1 MKKINNLAWMS
12 AIALAGAMGFTACSS
27 DDDTMENVNPSYNGE
42 SVKTQIA
49 ISLPQA
55 QRTRQSADVTQNA
68 NAFRG
73 MAGMTLIPLSQ
84 KPAASMD
91 FAAASVVTLGSLQKT
106 EISITQSSKTYN
118 DISIPVGTEY
128 FLFYGEGGALS
139 STYTTVVNKA
149 INGVLSYDF
158 SNIDNT
164 DDVTFSVKSIDN
176 ASAANVRSSMLDIL
190 NAVLQ
195 TTNWSSQDDG
205 TPLKSLY
212 VEFAKMKSASPYNV
226 MKVMEDLYNA
236 VAGMAEAVADSEQKT
251 VAAAICSEIKGYFT
265 ITGNLTAG
273 YTITDFVNTTC
284 NSYLTSLSDANIP
297 QGALA
302 VEVNGSGSAFVAAG
316 SASVVSNDNSV
327 VLDNLYY
334 PASLMYYVNTPLRAS
349 DSDADFNWPTTAGDW
364 TTETNWTAWTSSKVL
379 ATTRKIAL
387 EYNIQYGVARLAT
400 TVKCAA
406 GGTLDDNAKLMGGA
420 TTDNKIAVPSE
431 GFPVSAILVGGQPTQ
446 VGWEML
452 PTADD
457 HRTAVI
463 YDSQMNATVAAKS
476 EFAEGVNYTMV
487 LDNAIVT
494 SGSEQQKVNIA
505 VELTNNSG
513 EDFYGANGLVP
524 AGAKFYMVAQLD
536 PTSSTGVTGSSDVVN
551 RVFLKDYTTTANLT
565 IGSLKGAY
573 VTIPDL
579 RSTKLQLGLS
589 VDLAWLNGLTFDVTI
604 K

>member
-55 QRTRQSADVTQNA
+55 QRTRQSAEVTQND

-84 KPAASMD
+84 KPAANMN
-91 FAAASVVTLGSLQKT
+91 FTAASVVTLGSLQKT
-106 EISITQSSKTYN
+106 EISNTQSSKTYN

-139 STYTTVVNKA
+139 STYTTVDNKA
-149 INGVLSYDF
+149 INGVLDYNF

-164 DDVTFSVKSIDN
+164 NDVTFSVQSIDN
-176 ASAANVRSSMLDIL
+176 ASAVSVRSSMLNVL

-195 TTNWSSQDDG
+195 TTNWSSQPDE

-212 VEFAKMKSASPYNV
+212 VEFATMKSASPYNV
-226 MKVMEDLYNA
+226 MRVMGDLYNA
-236 VAGMAEAVADSEQKT
+236 VAGMAQAVDPSDQKT
-251 VAAAICSEIKGYFT
+251 VAAAICSKIEEYFT

-273 YTITDFVNTTC
+273 YKITDFKNTTC
-284 NSYLTSLSDANIP
+284 NSYLTSLSNANIP
-297 QGALA
+297 EGALA
-302 VEVNGSGSAFVAAG
+302 VEVNNSGSAFVAAG
-316 SASVVSNDNSV
+316 SASVSSNGNSV

-349 DSDADFNWPTTAGDW
+349 DSDGEFNWPETAGAWKADA
-364 TTETNWTAWTSSKVL
+364 NWPAWNSSKVL

-387 EYNIQYGVARLAT
+387 KDNIQYGVARLAT

-406 GGTLDDNAKLMGGA
+406 GGTLDDNAKVMGGA
-420 TTDNKIAVPSE
+420 TTDNKIAVPSG

-457 HRTAVI
+457 NRTAVI
-463 YDSQMNATVAAKS
+463 YDSKMNATVAAKS
-476 EFAEGVNYTMV
+476 GAAEGVNYTMV

-494 SGSEQQKVNIA
+494 SASEQQKVNIA

-513 EDFYGANGLVP
+513 VDFYGANGLVP

-536 PTSSTGVTGSSDVVN
+536 PTSNNGVTNDVN

-589 VDLAWLNGLTFDVTI
+589 VDLEWQAGLTFNVTI
-604 K
+604 Q

>member
-27 DDDTMENVNPSYNGE
+27 DDDAMENVNPSYNGE

-91 FAAASVVTLGSLQKT
+91 FAAASVVTLGSLQNS
-106 EISITQSSKTYN
+106 EISTNQSSKTYN

-139 STYTTVVNKA
+139 STYTTVANKA
-149 INGVLSYDF
+149 INGVLGYDF

-164 DDVTFSVKSIDN
+164 NDVTFSVQSIDN
-176 ASAANVRSSMLDIL
+176 ASAANVRISMWTIL

-195 TTNWSSQDDG
+195 TTGWSSQDDG

-236 VAGMAEAVADSEQKT
+236 VAGMAQAVDASDQKT
-251 VAAAICSEIKGYFT
+251 VAAAICDKIDDYFT

-273 YTITDFVNTTC
+273 YTITDFVGTTC
-284 NSYLTSLSDANIP
+284 SSYLTSLSDANIP
-297 QGALA
+297 EGALA
-302 VEVNGSGSAFVAAG
+302 VEVDGSAFVVAG
-316 SASVVSNDNSV
+316 SASVGSNGNSV

-349 DSDADFNWPTTAGDW
+349 DSDADFTWPTTAGAW
-364 TTETNWTAWTSSKVL
+364 TTDANWNNWTSSKVL

-387 EYNIQYGVARLAT
+387 KDNIQYGVARLAT
-400 TVKCAA
+400 TVKCAT

-452 PTADD
+452 PTVDD
-457 HRTAVI
+457 NRTAVI
-463 YDSQMNATVAAKS
+463 YDSKMNATVAAKS
-476 EFAEGVNYTMV
+476 GSAEGVNYTMV

-494 SGSEQQKVNIA
+494 SGSAQQKVNIA

-513 EDFYGANGLVP
+513 ADFYGANGLVP

-536 PTSSTGVTGSSDVVN
+536 PTSNNGVTNVVN

-589 VDLAWLNGLTFDVTI
+589 VDLAWQNGLTFDVTI
-604 K
+604 Q

>member
-55 QRTRQSADVTQNA
+55 QRTRQSAEVTQNA

-91 FAAASVVTLGSLQKT
+91 FAAASVVTLGSLQNT
-106 EISITQSSKTYN
+106 EISTTQSSKTYN

-139 STYTTVVNKA
+139 STYTTVDNKA
-149 INGVLSYDF
+149 INGVLDYDF

-164 DDVTFSVKSIDN
+164 NDVTFSVQSIDN
-176 ASAANVRSSMLDIL
+176 ASAASVRSTMLSIL

-195 TTNWSSQDDG
+195 TTDWSSQSDG

-236 VAGMAEAVADSEQKT
+236 VAGMAQAVDNSAQKT
-251 VAAAICSEIKGYFT
+251 VAAAICTKIDSYFI
-265 ITGNLTAG
+265 ITGDLTTG
-273 YTITDFVNTTC
+273 YTISDFSGEKTC
-284 NSYLTSLSDANIP
+284 DSYLTSLSNANIP
-297 QGALA
+297 EGALA
-302 VEVNGSGSAFVAAG
+302 VEVDGSAFEVAG
-316 SASVVSNDNSV
+316 SASVGSNDNSV

-349 DSDADFNWPTTAGDW
+349 DSDADFNWPKTAGDW
-364 TTETNWTAWTSSKVL
+364 TTDANWTAWTSSKVL

-387 EYNIQYGVARLAT
+387 ENNIQYGVARLAT
-400 TVKCAA
+400 TVKCAT
-406 GGTLDDNAKLMGGA
+406 GGTLDDNAKVMGGA
-420 TTDNKIAVPSE
+420 TTDNEITVPSE

-457 HRTAVI
+457 NRTAVI
-463 YDSQMNATVAAKS
+463 YDSKMNATVAAKS
-476 EFAEGVNYTMV
+476 GFAEGVNYTMV

-494 SGSEQQKVNIA
+494 SGSAQQKVNIA

-589 VDLAWLNGLTFDVTI
+589 VDLAWQAGLTFDVTI
-604 K
+604 Q

>member
-91 FAAASVVTLGSLQKT
+91 FAAASVVALGSLQNS
-106 EISITQSSKTYN
+106 EISTAQSSKTYN

-139 STYTTVVNKA
+139 STYTTVANKA

-164 DDVTFSVKSIDN
+164 NDVAFSVQSIDN
-176 ASAANVRSSMLDIL
+176 TSAANVRTSMLTIL

-195 TTNWSSQDDG
+195 TTGWSSQNDG

-265 ITGNLTAG
+265 ITGDLTTG
-273 YTITDFVNTTC
+273 YTISDFSGEKTC
-284 NSYLTSLSDANIP
+284 DSYLTSLSNANIP
-297 QGALA
+297 EGALA
-302 VEVNGSGSAFVAAG
+302 VEVDGSAFDVAG
-316 SASVVSNDNSV
+316 SASVGSIDNSV

-349 DSDADFNWPTTAGDW
+349 DSDGEFTWPTTADDW
-364 TTETNWTAWTSSKVL
+364 TTDANWNNWTSSKVL

-400 TVKCAA
+400 TVKCAT
-406 GGTLDDNAKLMGGA
+406 GGTLDDNAKVMGGA

-457 HRTAVI
+457 NRTAVI
-463 YDSQMNATVAAKS
+463 YDSKMNATVAANS
-476 EFAEGVNYTMV
+476 GSAEGVNYTMV

-494 SGSEQQKVNIA
+494 SGSAQQKVNIA

-589 VDLAWLNGLTFDVTI
+589 VDLEWQAGLTFNVTI
-604 K
+604 Q

>member
-55 QRTRQSADVTQNA
+55 QRTRQSAEVTQNA

-91 FAAASVVTLGSLQKT
+91 FAAASVVTLGSLQDT
-106 EISITQSSKTYN
+106 EISTTQSSKTYN

-139 STYTTVVNKA
+139 STYTTVANKA
-149 INGVLSYDF
+149 INGVLGYNF

-164 DDVTFSVKSIDN
+164 NDVTFSVQSIDN
-176 ASAANVRSSMLDIL
+176 ASAASVRSSMLSIL

-195 TTNWSSQDDG
+195 TTDWSNQSDG

-236 VAGMAEAVADSEQKT
+236 VAGMAQAVDGSDQKT
-251 VAAAICSEIKGYFT
+251 VAAAICTKIDSYFI
-265 ITGNLTAG
+265 ITGDLTTG
-273 YTITDFVNTTC
+273 YTISDFSGEKTC
-284 NSYLTSLSDANIP
+284 DSYLTSLSNANIP
-297 QGALA
+297 EGALA
-302 VEVNGSGSAFVAAG
+302 VEVDGSAFEVAG
-316 SASVVSNDNSV
+316 SASVGSNGNSV

-349 DSDADFNWPTTAGDW
+349 DSDADFNWPTTAGAW
-364 TTETNWTAWTSSKVL
+364 TTNANWNNWTSSKVL

-387 EYNIQYGVARLAT
+387 RDNIQYGVARLAT
-400 TVKCAA
+400 TVKCAN

-452 PTADD
+452 PTVDNN
-457 HRTAVI
+457 RTAVI
-463 YDSQMNATVAAKS
+463 YDSKMNAIVAAQS
-476 EFAEGVNYTMV
+476 GSAEGVNYTMV

-494 SGSEQQKVNIA
+494 SGSAQQKVNIA

-513 EDFYGANGLVP
+513 ADFYGANGLVP

-589 VDLAWLNGLTFDVTI
+589 VDLAWQNGLTFDVTI
-604 K
+604 Q